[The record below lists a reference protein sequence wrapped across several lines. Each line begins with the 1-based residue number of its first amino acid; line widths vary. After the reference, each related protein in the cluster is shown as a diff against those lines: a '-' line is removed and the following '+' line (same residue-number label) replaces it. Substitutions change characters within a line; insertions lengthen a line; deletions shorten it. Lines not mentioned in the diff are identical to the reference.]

1 MLPMPSDVSAPV
13 PRSPALSLAALIG
26 FLALTWV
33 AGWLGT
39 FATTPAIPTWY
50 AGLEKPWFNP
60 PNSAF
65 PIAWGILYTLMAVAA
80 WLVWRS
86 DRPGRR
92 QALVVFLVQLVLNVL
107 WSFAFFGAHSPLLG
121 LIVIAALIVAIV
133 WTIRAFAPVSR
144 WAAWLMAPYLAWVL
158 FATLLNAS
166 ILWLNGA

>member
-1 MLPMPSDVSAPV
+1 MPPDLPSTAP
-13 PRSPALSLAALIG
+13 RRPAITVIALVG
-26 FLALTWV
+26 FVALTWV

-39 FATTPAIPTWY
+39 FATTPNIPTWY

-60 PNSAF
+60 PNSVF

-86 DRPGRR
+86 DHPGRR
-92 QALVVFLVQLVLNVL
+92 AALIAFFVQLIINVL
-107 WSFAFFGAHSPLLG
+107 WSFAFFGANSPVLG

-133 WTIRAFAPVSR
+133 WTIRAFAPVSKA
-144 WAAWLMAPYLAWVL
+144 AAWLMVPYLAWVL

-166 ILWLNGA
+166 ILLLNGA